1 MFFKLIKAPLLSAG
15 VYCCVISKNCTK
27 KLWNE
32 LTFFP
37 DDHVSRDN
45 TDPLTISLGLRA
57 GLQQGWFQHMA
68 WEPGWKRLL
77 RFSNDQR
84 AKLGDCFRNFGLGKG
99 FFSSSN
105 IKPYFWKFIDL
116 RMLTIWEPLCSHLY
130 FITPTLWRVSLKR
143 AQGFCLG
150 KLLKI

>member
-1 MFFKLIKAPLLSAG
+1 MR
-15 VYCCVISKNCTK
+15 KNSETSW
-27 KLWNE
+27 L
-32 LTFFP
+32 FFP

-45 TDPLTISLGLRA
+45 TDQLTISRGLRA

-84 AKLGDCFRNFGLGKG
+84 AKLGDCFRKFGLGKG
-99 FFSSSN
+99 LFSSSN
-105 IKPYFWKFIDL
+105 IKPSFWKFIDL
-116 RMLTIWEPLCSHLY
+116 RMLTIWEPLYSHLY
-130 FITPTLWRVSLKR
+130 FIKPTLWRVSLER

-150 KLLKI
+150 KLLKNARNIKFRWLFERGVHLMYML